1 MDRVT
6 SAANKVPTPLT
17 EKTHTKK
24 NSIKKQNVIKKKK
37 KFKKKKVK
45 IRF

>member
-24 NSIKKQNVIKKKK
+24 KFYKEAKRNKKK
-37 KFKKKKVK
+37 KFKKKKGEN
-45 IRF
+45 

>member
-17 EKTHTKK
+17 EKTHTQKK
-24 NSIKKQNVIKKKK
+24 KFYKEAKRNKKK